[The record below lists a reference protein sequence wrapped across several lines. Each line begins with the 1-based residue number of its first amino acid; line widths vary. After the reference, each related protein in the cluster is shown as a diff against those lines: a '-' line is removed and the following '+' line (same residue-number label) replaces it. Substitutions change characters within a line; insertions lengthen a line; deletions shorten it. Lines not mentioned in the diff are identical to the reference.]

1 MQDRILEEI
10 LVVEDNSETQLI
22 VKVILREFYDVEVV
36 DNALGAI
43 ELIKNN
49 NFDLIVLDINLAGEQ
64 DGKFVIQKVRSELN
78 LPDLPVIIITA
89 YDLPGNERS
98 ILENLS
104 NDYIEKPIEKTRLLT
119 SISNCLR

>member
-1 MQDRILEEI
+1 M
-10 LVVEDNSETQLI
+10 
-22 VKVILREFYDVEVV
+22 REFYNVEIV
-36 DNALGAI
+36 DNAAGAI

-49 NFDLIVLDINLAGEQ
+49 DFSLVILDINLAGEK
-64 DGKFVIQKVRSELN
+64 DGKYVLQKIRGELN
-78 LPDLPVIIITA
+78 LTDLPVIIITA